1 MEKYIIIEGYYESV
15 KGEQRSLAIEQG
27 LVFVVTW
34 RIFNYKTLQYGVFD
48 PSVNDIIQIV
58 AVFRYKEDY
67 HYFCSSTIYLDIM
80 QT

>member
-27 LVFVVTW
+27 LVF
-34 RIFNYKTLQYGVFD
+34 ICNMKNLNYKTLQYGVFD

-58 AVFRYKEDY
+58 AVFRYKEDAITFVQAQY
-67 HYFCSSTIYLDIM
+67 I
-80 QT
+80 